1 MEESTNILLI
11 DLSTLVE
18 VTAKETVMV
27 EKLITVKNRAGIHA
41 RPAAIIAQT
50 ANKFECDIILARD
63 DITVNA
69 KSIMGVITMAAG
81 YNTVLT
87 LRTEGSDEVEAA
99 NVIEG
104 LFESK
109 FEED

>member
-1 MEESTNILLI
+1 MIEK
-11 DLSTLVE
+11 TL
-18 VTAKETVMV
+18 
-27 EKLITVKNRAGIHA
+27 TVKNRAGIHA

-50 ANKFECDIILARD
+50 ANKFDCEIILAKD
-63 DITVNA
+63 DTAGNA

-87 LRTEGSDEVEAA
+87 LKTDGSDEAEAA
-99 NVIEG
+99 AVMEA

-109 FEED
+109 FDEE

>member
-1 MEESTNILLI
+1 
-11 DLSTLVE
+11 
-18 VTAKETVMV
+18 MV
-27 EKLITVKNRAGIHA
+27 EKIVTVKNRAGIHA

-50 ANKFECDIILARD
+50 ANKFACEVSLGRD
-63 DITVNA
+63 DSVVNA

-87 LRTEGSDEVEAA
+87 LRTEGPDESEAA
-99 NVIEG
+99 SAIVA

-109 FEED
+109 FEEE

>member
-1 MEESTNILLI
+1 MIEKNLI
-11 DLSTLVE
+11 
-18 VTAKETVMV
+18 
-27 EKLITVKNRAGIHA
+27 VKNRAGIHA
-41 RPAAIIAQT
+41 RPAALIAQT
-50 ANKFECDIILARD
+50 ANKFSCEISLEKDSSV
-63 DITVNA
+63 VNA

-87 LRTEGSDEVEAA
+87 LKADGSDEKEAVEA
-99 NVIEG
+99 ITQ